1 MDEADG
7 AVETNNTLY
16 TESIAISM
24 QVLESG
30 SPLRVEAKLEIGRAS
45 FAHLLSRFLSNVRKK
60 YTGLRHESEVSPR
73 PLMKKKNIEGNKET
87 LSPKTTTQRREITSP
102 RL

>member
-1 MDEADG
+1 MDEADEADG

-30 SPLRVEAKLEIGRAS
+30 SPFRVEAKPEIGRAS

-60 YTGLRHESEVSPR
+60 YTGLRHESEVPPPR
-73 PLMKKKNIEGNKET
+73 PLVKKRTWKET
-87 LSPKTTTQRREITSP
+87 KKLYPPRQQRNGGK
-102 RL
+102 